1 MWSSGAVSEFR
12 SGRFAT
18 PLSIRGH
25 SYDLCRAVVFHVVFM
40 ESCVSRLLSSARR
53 RLGCREYFG
62 ILGSLPCPWA
72 LSVSL
77 AGLRA
82 QHDSASASEPALR
95 PPQRKRKKRKL
106 FPSAQV
112 FRLPQVSFAC
122 AASHGSTSLQY
133 CRDNLVASAPRE
145 RVLGT
150 GV

>member
-1 MWSSGAVSEFR
+1 MCGLAGLFPNFGPAPMVR
-12 SGRFAT
+12 RFAT

-53 RLGCREYFG
+53 RLGCREYLEF
-62 ILGSLPCPWA
+62 LTGSLPWA
-72 LSVSL
+72 LSRSNAL

-106 FPSAQV
+106 
-112 FRLPQVSFAC
+112 LPQRPGIQV
-122 AASHGSTSLQY
+122 TSGIFCVCGKPWVDLTTILS
-133 CRDNLVASAPRE
+133 R
-145 RVLGT
+145 
-150 GV
+150 